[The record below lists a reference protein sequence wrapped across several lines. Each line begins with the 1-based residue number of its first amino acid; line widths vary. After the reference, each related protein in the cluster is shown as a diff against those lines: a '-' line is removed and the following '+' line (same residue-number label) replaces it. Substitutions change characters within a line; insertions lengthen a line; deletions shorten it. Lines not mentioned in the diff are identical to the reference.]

1 MMRNLLLNLSLIFAL
16 TGCTSWHHAELTRK
30 TYTDLDLAENERL
43 LHRTNKVTLQG
54 YYADGASVVFEPDWR
69 VTDDSTII
77 GTMRRI
83 SALGKPTTVN
93 FTWNE
98 IDIQGIELWR
108 TSRNLNRNERA
119 LFGGSIFMA
128 AVDIGVGIICLA
140 NPKMCFGSCPTFY
153 QNESDHLF
161 KSAAE
166 GFTNAILPT
175 LEHRDIDALPEVM
188 LPGEERIVMK
198 NEALETHNINEVVL
212 FSVPLEA
219 GSEVLHTVD
228 DSFMRVTKGPQIEV
242 SKHGQALEG
251 IVESDGKEWFELA
264 SSEDLAA
271 KTNLEIE
278 FDAESGKN
286 YGIKLLYRQTLMS
299 TFLFYGTLENMGADY
314 GRRMAIMNHSD
325 KQKRW
330 LIDGGIMQHLGH
342 IEVKNAQG
350 TSLGAFKETGP
361 IAVNTQLLPI
371 GKSNGRLS
379 LELTQ
384 GLWRIDAIEVV
395 EITEAVTPMVHR
407 VKRIVKDQRS
417 LPQEVSLLRDDS
429 KHLVSMP
436 GDSRALFFE
445 PLEEPSHIFLAS
457 KGFYLEWTRT
467 AWNDEGNPRA
477 LRKMLLQP
485 RQYLRD
491 EAQVYKTYEA
501 EMEAKFWTSRIQ
513 NPILTSHEK

>member
-1 MMRNLLLNLSLIFAL
+1 MRNLLLNLSLIFAL

-108 TSRNLNRNERA
+108 TSRNLNLNERA

-212 FSVPLEA
+212 FSVPVEA

-251 IVESDGKEWFELA
+251 I
-264 SSEDLAA
+264 
-271 KTNLEIE
+271 
-278 FDAESGKN
+278 
-286 YGIKLLYRQTLMS
+286 
-299 TFLFYGTLENMGADY
+299 
-314 GRRMAIMNHSD
+314 
-325 KQKRW
+325 
-330 LIDGGIMQHLGH
+330 
-342 IEVKNAQG
+342 
-350 TSLGAFKETGP
+350 
-361 IAVNTQLLPI
+361 
-371 GKSNGRLS
+371 
-379 LELTQ
+379 
-384 GLWRIDAIEVV
+384 
-395 EITEAVTPMVHR
+395 
-407 VKRIVKDQRS
+407 
-417 LPQEVSLLRDDS
+417 
-429 KHLVSMP
+429 
-436 GDSRALFFE
+436 
-445 PLEEPSHIFLAS
+445 
-457 KGFYLEWTRT
+457 
-467 AWNDEGNPRA
+467 
-477 LRKMLLQP
+477 
-485 RQYLRD
+485 
-491 EAQVYKTYEA
+491 
-501 EMEAKFWTSRIQ
+501 
-513 NPILTSHEK
+513 